1 MMKKLL
7 LILSVVILSG
17 CDLTPAADDAPVC
30 LETQE
35 IINGVCED
43 IIPVCGTDEILVGN
57 ECEPKPLSCVP
68 GYSPVDGECV
78 KDDIICEVDQELIND
93 ECVDLV
99 PDCPVGKELYNGVC
113 VLIEDIPNGPDYT
126 YPDVDPYLGRD
137 LVTDDCSLIGNI
149 GEWQPVWC
157 DEFNYT
163 GLPNNELWNYDV
175 GGHGWGNGEAQYYTN
190 ADEDNVY
197 VENGFMTITAIKE
210 AYGSNNYT
218 STRLVSRD
226 KGDWLYGKIQVRA
239 ILPGGKGMWPA
250 AWMLPTDWSYGGWP
264 DSGEID
270 IMEYVGYD
278 PNRVHSTIHTGAY
291 NHSLGTQVGVSKLI
305 QDPEEIFHVYEIE
318 WEPGVIRAMID
329 GIEFATFEY
338 DPYESFNIDN
348 YMAWPFDQRFHLLL
362 NVAVGGAWGG
372 AMGIDDSIFPQEFII
387 DYVRVFQKDYAGM
400 DAETPSTVSGFETL
414 SSLQTSAYVKWDKAV
429 DDVMVKEYELYLD
442 GSLYEITSLNGYL
455 INSLSPATTY
465 ELKVIAVD
473 FAGNKSLD
481 AIYSFSTQSPS
492 TTDDRVESEL
502 YSDMSGV
509 QTQST
514 TDIGGGLNVG
524 WTDTGDF
531 MEYDVIATSS
541 RNYSIDFRVASEP
554 GAAFDLY
561 IDNVKVDTITV
572 PATGGWQS
580 WITVTSNEFALT
592 TGIHSIK
599 IVMVGSGVNFNYFEF
614 N

>member
-1 MMKKLL
+1 
-7 LILSVVILSG
+7 
-17 CDLTPAADDAPVC
+17 
-30 LETQE
+30 
-35 IINGVCED
+35 
-43 IIPVCGTDEILVGN
+43 
-57 ECEPKPLSCVP
+57 
-68 GYSPVDGECV
+68 
-78 KDDIICEVDQELIND
+78 
-93 ECVDLV
+93 
-99 PDCPVGKELYNGVC
+99 
-113 VLIEDIPNGPDYT
+113 
-126 YPDVDPYLGRD
+126 
-137 LVTDDCSLIGNI
+137 
-149 GEWQPVWC
+149 
-157 DEFNYT
+157 
-163 GLPNNELWNYDV
+163 
-175 GGHGWGNGEAQYYTN
+175 
-190 ADEDNVY
+190 
-197 VENGFMTITAIKE
+197 
-210 AYGSNNYT
+210 
-218 STRLVSRD
+218 
-226 KGDWLYGKIQVRA
+226 
-239 ILPGGKGMWPA
+239 
-250 AWMLPTDWSYGGWP
+250 
-264 DSGEID
+264 
-270 IMEYVGYD
+270 
-278 PNRVHSTIHTGAY
+278 
-291 NHSLGTQVGVSKLI
+291 
-305 QDPEEIFHVYEIE
+305 
-318 WEPGVIRAMID
+318 
-329 GIEFATFEY
+329 
-338 DPYESFNIDN
+338 
-348 YMAWPFDQRFHLLL
+348 
-362 NVAVGGAWGG
+362 
-372 AMGIDDSIFPQEFII
+372 
-387 DYVRVFQKDYAGM
+387 
-400 DAETPSTVSGFETL
+400 
-414 SSLQTSAYVKWDKAV
+414 
-429 DDVMVKEYELYLD
+429 MVKEYELYLD
-442 GSLYEITSLNGYL
+442 GSLYETTSLNGYL